1 MKDAMK
7 TIISVVA
14 ALALTLALATTAY
27 AQSSIDG
34 YNDEGGRVQSQ
45 VQGGQ
50 DDNDGG
56 DNGVVPASA
65 SSDGDEANG
74 ASGGN
79 LPFTG
84 LDIALLAAAGGL
96 LVGAGVGMRRLTR
109 APESA

>member
-1 MKDAMK
+1 MK

-14 ALALTLALATTAY
+14 ALALTLALATTAF
-27 AQSSIDG
+27 AQSSIEG

-45 VQGGQ
+45 VQGGR
-50 DDNDGG
+50 DDDGG
-56 DNGVVPASA
+56 DNGVVPANA
-65 SSDGDEANG
+65 SGDGDEANG
-74 ASGGN
+74 AGGK

-84 LDIALLAAAGGL
+84 LDIALLAGAGGL